1 MSQSI
6 QIQSL
11 KTLSNTVDEAMQQ
24 RLHENGVLHNSHL
37 QGIEPKATAL
47 GMAIARLFY
56 ADADS

>member
-24 RLHENGVLHNSHL
+24 RLLENGAMHNSHL
-37 QGIEPKATAL
+37 QGMEPKATAL